1 MIDHILRDRYRI
13 IQRLGQGTFGSTYQ
27 AQDLNWPEP
36 RFLAIKQLCPQF
48 QRQGQQI
55 HPADLLVAKE
65 YFDRE
70 AAKLA
75 VLDPYDQIPRLI
87 ERFEE
92 GGEFFIVMDY
102 VEGATLNR
110 ELVPGAPWSEEAV
123 VKLIRDLLEPLAM
136 VHRHQL
142 IHRDV
147 KPANVMRRRRDDRL
161 VLIDFG
167 GVKEVGTAEYS
178 QARFVPRPPTLWI
191 GTLAYVAPEQADGTA
206 KYSSDLY
213 SVGVIALEALLG
225 CSPLE
230 IPGDRRVGVLVSLNW
245 PEIQRRA
252 PMSDRL
258 NRLLRKMTDPDWQRR
273 YANAQEALKAIE
285 SLFGD
290 AQPVFGSEA
299 PTLQIGSSPPPLPIV
314 PPREGLRTQLK
325 RWLLGDQEPD
335 PAPAKPQPRSGSTWV
350 PAPAA
355 KEPRPT
361 VIATPQPPRPV
372 DPFAGWR
379 LREWSFET
387 VRVDRR
393 GRVVKR
399 LRKTARSHFVD
410 LGGGVKL
417 EMVAIPGGQFQMGS
431 PKTELQRF
439 DTEGP
444 VRTVT
449 VSPLLMSRSP
459 ITVEQWGRVAGIF
472 PAVLNPRL
480 NIVNADH
487 SKWKDATGPVEQVSW
502 FAAMEFCAR
511 LSKATDRL
519 YRLPSEAEWEYACR
533 AGTQTPF
540 AFGETLRT
548 DLANYNGNYTYADGT
563 KGEWRGRTT
572 PVGQFSPN
580 GFGLQD
586 MHGNVW
592 EWCLDD
598 WHENYQNAPVDSRP
612 WFNNSIHEQVFMR
625 QFQESRQMNNGAF
638 QKLTDVDNEQPKLL
652 RGGPWFNHP
661 KSCRSANRFRRRAD
675 YCYDGVVGFRVVV
688 LP

>member
-1 MIDHILRDRYRI
+1 
-13 IQRLGQGTFGSTYQ
+13 
-27 AQDLNWPEP
+27 
-36 RFLAIKQLCPQF
+36 
-48 QRQGQQI
+48 
-55 HPADLLVAKE
+55 
-65 YFDRE
+65 
-70 AAKLA
+70 
-75 VLDPYDQIPRLI
+75 
-87 ERFEE
+87 
-92 GGEFFIVMDY
+92 
-102 VEGATLNR
+102 
-110 ELVPGAPWSEEAV
+110 
-123 VKLIRDLLEPLAM
+123 
-136 VHRHQL
+136 
-142 IHRDV
+142 
-147 KPANVMRRRRDDRL
+147 
-161 VLIDFG
+161 
-167 GVKEVGTAEYS
+167 
-178 QARFVPRPPTLWI
+178 
-191 GTLAYVAPEQADGTA
+191 
-206 KYSSDLY
+206 
-213 SVGVIALEALLG
+213 
-225 CSPLE
+225 
-230 IPGDRRVGVLVSLNW
+230 
-245 PEIQRRA
+245 
-252 PMSDRL
+252 
-258 NRLLRKMTDPDWQRR
+258 
-273 YANAQEALKAIE
+273 
-285 SLFGD
+285 
-290 AQPVFGSEA
+290 
-299 PTLQIGSSPPPLPIV
+299 
-314 PPREGLRTQLK
+314 
-325 RWLLGDQEPD
+325 
-335 PAPAKPQPRSGSTWV
+335 
-350 PAPAA
+350 
-355 KEPRPT
+355 
-361 VIATPQPPRPV
+361 
-372 DPFAGWR
+372 
-379 LREWSFET
+379 
-387 VRVDRR
+387 
-393 GRVVKR
+393 VVKR

>member
-1 MIDHILRDRYRI
+1 MIDRILRDRYRI

-48 QRQGQQI
+48 QRQGQEI
-55 HPADLLVAKE
+55 NPADLLVAKE

-75 VLDPYDQIPRLI
+75 VLDQYDQIPRLI

-102 VEGATLNR
+102 VEGATLNG
-110 ELVPGAPWSEEAV
+110 ELVPGAPWSEAAAI
-123 VKLIRDLLEPLAM
+123 KLMRDLLEPLAM

-178 QARFVPRPPTLWI
+178 QARFVPRPPTLWV

-206 KYSSDLY
+206 KYASDLY

-230 IPGDRRVGVLVSLNW
+230 IPGDRRVGVLVRLDW

-290 AQPVFGSEA
+290 AQPVFGSE
-299 PTLQIGSSPPPLPIV
+299 
-314 PPREGLRTQLK
+314 
-325 RWLLGDQEPD
+325 
-335 PAPAKPQPRSGSTWV
+335 PQ
-350 PAPAA
+350 
-355 KEPRPT
+355 
-361 VIATPQPPRPV
+361 PQPPRPV
-372 DPFAGWR
+372 DPFAGWS
-379 LREWSFET
+379 LQKWSFET
-387 VRVDRR
+387 VRVDRA
-393 GRVVKR
+393 GQVVER

-410 LGGGVKL
+410 LGGGVQL
-417 EMVAIPGGQFQMGS
+417 EMVAIPGCQFQMGS
-431 PKTELQRF
+431 LEYDSEK
-439 DTEGP
+439 P
-444 VRTVT
+444 VHPVT
-449 VSPLLMSRSP
+449 VPPLLMSRYP
-459 ITVEQWGRVAGIF
+459 VTVEQWRWVAGSF
-472 PAVLNPRL
+472 PAVLNPKL
-480 NIVNADH
+480 NTDPSN
-487 SKWKDATGPVEQVSW
+487 WKDATGPVEQVNW
-502 FAAMEFCAR
+502 FDAMEFCAR
-511 LSKATDRL
+511 LSRATDRL

-548 DLANYNGNYTYADGT
+548 DLANYNGYHTYADEPT
-563 KGEWRGRTT
+563 GECRVRTT
-572 PVGQFSPN
+572 PVGQFPPN

-586 MHGNVW
+586 MHGNVY

-598 WHENYQNAPVDSRP
+598 WHENYQNAPVDGRP
-612 WFNNSIHEQVFMR
+612 WFNNSKYEQLFIR
-625 QFQESRQMNNGAF
+625 QFRESKQMDNGVF
-638 QKLTDVDNEQPKLL
+638 QKLTDVDNAQLKLL
-652 RGGPWFNHP
+652 RGGSWINDPWC
-661 KSCRSANRFRRRAD
+661 CRSAGRLRWWAD
-675 YCYDGVVGFRVVV
+675 GRDFIESNVGFRVVV